1 MDFGKI
7 IKPKD
12 FENYVVVPAT
22 VFRDTKIS
30 LGAIGLYCYLLSH
43 KSDFNLTLEFLAN
56 AFTNKI
62 SSIRE
67 RIKELEKNGY
77 LERIRV
83 TNKKGHLVGY
93 DYLVKIP
100 TLENPKVEK
109 PYIGK
114 SLHRENQTQS
124 NINNKIIDT
133 KSINNKK
140 SNNNASASQKSVSYS
155 KIVTDAFPHFRDLF
169 IGAIIPKNKSQEATW
184 LNALQFLER
193 NGYNLRDCYAA
204 IKWARQDPF
213 WEPNVL
219 SLPPLTKAKG
229 GVRKLDNILAKY
241 KAVQKDQSRPEAM
254 QKLKYAEWTVKPNAL
269 GELELYA
276 LSKGEVINEFIMH
289 QSLGITKDEIK
300 KIKEYLNS
308 N

>member
-1 MDFGKI
+1 MKTGLIK
-7 IKPKD
+7 KPKE
-12 FENYVVVPAT
+12 FSNFTAIPNSIL
-22 VFRDTKIS
+22 RDQELST
-30 LGAIGLYCYLLSH
+30 GAVGLYCFLFSH
-43 KSDFNLTLEFLAN
+43 TKDFSITVEFLTG
-56 AFTNKI
+56 AFKDGK
-62 SSIRE
+62 SSVKSK
-67 RIKELEKNGY
+67 IKELQDAGY
-77 LERIRV
+77 LEKERV
-83 TNKKGHLVGY
+83 KGDNGLFIGY
-93 DYLVKIP
+93 NYVLRLERAAENRTAQSTCSTDYVQ
-100 TLENPKVEK
+100 T
-109 PYIGK
+109 
-114 SLHRENQTQS
+114 ENQPHRNQPQS
-124 NINNKIIDT
+124 NIN
-133 KSINNKK
+133 INNTNKK
-140 SNNNASASQKSVSYS
+140 ELLPSSQKSVSYS
-155 KIVTDAFPHFRDLF
+155 KIVKDAFPHFKDLF
-169 IGAIIPKNKSQEATW
+169 IGAIIPKNKSQETTW

-300 KIKEYLNS
+300 KIKEYLKS